1 MKLNIDLLDWLKF
14 NVKGSYNYYYT
25 RFENKQP
32 GSGYANEG
40 GYYGIG
46 QTTKEQTNLNAN
58 FMFNKTFGD
67 FTVNGFLHGEFY
79 ENFQQAQ
86 SMNTNG
92 GLIAPNQYFIENS
105 KQTPTYGAKVEDRKK
120 MLSVAFQAG
129 VNWKDQIFLDVTGRN
144 DWSSTL
150 VYADG
155 HGSYSYFYPS
165 VNGSWLISS
174 TYRDQLPEWISFA
187 KIKRFMGASW

>member
-1 MKLNIDLLDWLKF
+1 
-14 NVKGSYNYYYT
+14 
-25 RFENKQP
+25 
-32 GSGYANEG
+32 
-40 GYYGIG
+40 
-46 QTTKEQTNLNAN
+46 
-58 FMFNKTFGD
+58 MFNKTFGD

-165 VNGSWLISS
+165 VNGSC
-174 TYRDQLPEWISFA
+174 
-187 KIKRFMGASW
+187 